1 MPSLG
6 SHLAR
11 ARVIAERLALPE
23 IDGARGPFYLGATA
37 PDIRVLTRL
46 DREVT
51 HFFRLADLGD
61 QDSVARMFREHPE
74 LSLPAGLDASTT
86 AFIAGYLTHLV
97 LDETFINEI
106 YRPAFGPLSP
116 RDADPRSNI
125 LDRALQYEMDRRDR
139 EDREAMEE
147 IRVALEA
154 CAPVAGVPFIEDHF
168 LLEWVTVT
176 ESVAGQ
182 PPDYSRFHRMMVR
195 HFQAAGFDAER
206 IEQECA
212 EPEALVRE
220 AYGIV
225 TPERVER
232 FWRDAEDRMTERV
245 RGYLR

>member
-6 SHLAR
+6 SHLVR
-11 ARVIAERLALPE
+11 ARVVAERLALPE
-23 IDGARGPFYLGATA
+23 IDRDRGSFYLGATA
-37 PDIRVLTRL
+37 PEIRVLTRL

-51 HFFRLADLGD
+51 HFFRLGDLGA
-61 QDSVARMFREHPE
+61 QDSVERMFLEHPE
-74 LSLPAGLDASTT
+74 LARPAGMETATT

-97 LDETFINEI
+97 LDESFIGDI
-106 YRPAFGPLSP
+106 YRPAFGPQSP
-116 RDADPRSNI
+116 IDEDPRSNI

-139 EDREAMEE
+139 EDLDTMEE
-147 IRVALEA
+147 IRATLASCV
-154 CAPVAGVPFIEDHF
+154 PVSGIPFIEDHF
-168 LLEWVTVT
+168 LAEWVTMT

-195 HFQAAGFDAER
+195 HFQVAGFDAER

-212 EPEALVRE
+212 DPEGLVRE
-220 AYGIV
+220 AFGIV

-245 RGYLR
+245 RTYLR